1 MIQVLLYPDTLS
13 MVGSMNTF
21 EIYCSSKTDVV
32 FALRYQGSST
42 NIVQHTYT
50 PNDKNRITV
59 SVKDIILP
67 LLSFEVKDSIEPYI
81 QPNIMKAFV
90 ATVYEVGSEGSKKE
104 FTFSVI
110 RAGVDRLA
118 DSAANF
124 LKTNFL
130 TWQPQTKG
138 VTYYSPEFLTYYA
151 AEASEVKCKAYIPA
165 GHGYEEKVLTLA
177 SLEAGKVYTVPVQY
191 AIIAKLLG
199 DDGILPHVYE
209 IWVEQAGERV
219 TYVQQYYA
227 SDMKSEEEEW
237 FLFENS
243 LGGVDCFRAY
253 GNSENTAEHTH
264 NVAEI
269 EEDSEEYRVDTTRK
283 FKKNTGFLDKKERLW
298 MLDFF
303 PSLGK
308 YVYHGNSLRKITV
321 TDSDVNYEAKELPS
335 NYTFTYK
342 YSDARPY
349 LNISRSEVGSF
360 KQLDI
365 QLPDLGNF
373 TIAPRL
379 VECSRL
385 TLSSG
390 ALFPVQN
397 PYSEEWGVTT
407 LAAIFTHFVGQLSD
421 SYTGGGGVGHSHKNI
436 DVLDALSEFNGY
448 ITYLD
453 KKIKAGYA
461 DETDDF
467 SENGKASRKILRKDI
482 EDTASALIKFLSGAQ
497 FGGFIPGILT
507 GSGGRIDERGNAE
520 FESITSRSS
529 IIAKE
534 LIVNRQTAM
543 ESNFVFT
550 ESGLVDSVEENAPA
564 TEGDNITYTLQLQK
578 RWEGDFTAFKEND
591 VILASVNALAAGGKY
606 YDMWMRV
613 LSVNTV
619 KNTIEVVCYPD
630 SEVPSGA
637 NHPPCELARLIRW
650 GNATDEDRQSCWY
663 ISSSEGLLVWLD
675 HVTKPIIDK
684 SNYSL
689 AIGKLPD
696 ALHFVFANYPLADKR
711 DGAFYAKYL
720 AVQNIIRTDY
730 QGNVKQDVVDRG
742 KWSLDMAKSEEPYR
756 CIATEVHDVWHYG
769 CRWRCLEDETQAE
782 PKYASTGWAFVEGNP
797 EFKVE
802 MTSAQGWSF
811 DCDEIS
817 KLNDEGQYNVFTTLL
832 FEATLY
838 NRSVNDYVE
847 AKRVTW
853 TRDTGNVQEDNAWA
867 IEHADAGFSVP
878 ITWKDLGTN
887 ADERWSCKF
896 KVEVELLEETVQP
909 SRSRVAYAESSIFV

>member
-1 MIQVLLYPDTLS
+1 MIQVLLYPDALS
-13 MVGSMNTF
+13 MVGSMNAF

-32 FALRYQGSST
+32 FALRYQGSSA

-104 FTFSVI
+104 ISFSVI

-130 TWQPQTKG
+130 TWQPQTKE

-151 AEASEVKCKAYIPA
+151 AEASEVKCKAYIPN
-165 GHGYEEKVLTLA
+165 GHGYEEKILTLA

-199 DDGILPHVYE
+199 DGILPHVYE

-219 TYVQQYYA
+219 TYVQQYFA
-227 SDMKSEEEEW
+227 GGMKSEEEEW

-243 LGGVDCFRAY
+243 LGGIDCFHAY

-283 FKKNTGFLDKKERLW
+283 FKKNTGFLDKKERQWL
-298 MLDFF
+298 LDFF

-308 YVYHGNSLRKITV
+308 YVYLGNSLRKITV

-379 VECSRL
+379 VECQRL

-407 LAAIFTHFVGQLSD
+407 LAAIFTQLVGQLSS
-421 SYTGGGGVGHSHKNI
+421 SYTGGGGVGHSHRNI

-467 SENGKASRKILRKDI
+467 SENGKASKKILRKDI
-482 EDTASALIKFLSGAQ
+482 EDAASALIKFLSGAQ

-578 RWEGDFTAFKEND
+578 RWEGDFTAFREND
-591 VILASVNALAAGGKY
+591 VILASVNALATGGKY

-630 SEVPSGA
+630 SEVPSGV
-637 NHPPCELARLIRW
+637 NYPPCELARLIRW

-742 KWSLDMAKSEEPYR
+742 KWSLDIAKGEEPYR

-769 CRWRCLEDETQAE
+769 CRWRCLEDKTQAE

-817 KLNDEGQYNVFTTLL
+817 KLNDEGQYNVFTTLS

-847 AKRVTW
+847 TKRVIW
-853 TRDTGNVQEDNAWA
+853 TRDTGNAQEDNAWA
-867 IEHADAGFSVP
+867 IEHDDAGFSVP

>member
-1 MIQVLLYPDTLS
+1 MIQVLLYPDSLS
-13 MVGSMNTF
+13 MVGSMNAF

-50 PNDKNRITV
+50 PNDKNRITL

-81 QPNIMKAFV
+81 QPNIMKSFV

-298 MLDFF
+298 LLDFF

-308 YVYHGNSLRKITV
+308 YVYHGSALRKITV
-321 TDSDVNYEAKELPS
+321 IESDVNYEAKELPS
-335 NYTFTYK
+335 DYTFTYK

-379 VECSRL
+379 VECQRL

-407 LAAIFTHFVGQLSD
+407 MAAIFTQLVGQLSS

-497 FGGFIPGILT
+497 FGGFVPGILT

-550 ESGLVDSVEENAPA
+550 ESGMVESVMEIPAA
-564 TEGDNITYTLQLQK
+564 TEGGNVTYDLKLQK
-578 RWEGDFTAFKEND
+578 RWDNDFTAFKEND
-591 VILASVNALAAGGKY
+591 VVLASINTLAENGKY
-606 YDMWMRV
+606 YDMWLRV

-619 KNTIEVVCYPD
+619 TNTITVVCYPD
-630 SEVPSGA
+630 NECPSKK
-637 NHPPCELARLIRW
+637 NYPPCELARLIRW
-650 GNATDEDRQSCWY
+650 GNAVDEDRQSCWY

-684 SNYSL
+684 SNYSV

-696 ALHFVFANYPLADKR
+696 ALHFIFANYPLADKR

-730 QGNVKQDVVDRG
+730 EGNVKQNVVDRG
-742 KWSLDMAKSEEPYR
+742 KWSLDTAKGENPYR
-756 CIATEVHDVWHYG
+756 CTTNEVHDVWHYG
-769 CRWRCLEDETQAE
+769 CRWRCLEDKTQKE
-782 PKYASTGWAFVEGNP
+782 PKYSSTGWAFVEGNP
-797 EFKVE
+797 EFTIDV
-802 MTSAQGWSF
+802 TSSEGWRFSRNYIF
-811 DCDEIS
+811 GKRDDLGE
-817 KLNDEGQYNVFTTLL
+817 LAPFTTIHLYGK
-832 FEATLY
+832 LY
-838 NRSVNDYVE
+838 NQD
-847 AKRVTW
+847 VTEYLTNIVW
-853 TRDTGNVQEDNAWA
+853 TRDTGDPAKDNQWA
-867 IEHADAGFSVP
+867 QQIAQRKDQLTLPLKGS
-878 ITWKDLGTN
+878 DLG
-887 ADERWSCKF
+887 EHWSNDIPCVF
-896 KVEVELLEETVQP
+896 KVTAEIHDGEVYQTDLEIV
-909 SRSRVAYAESSIFV
+909 F

>member
-1 MIQVLLYPDTLS
+1 MIQVLLYPDALS
-13 MVGSMNTF
+13 MVGSMNAF

-32 FALRYQGSST
+32 FALRYQGSSK

-50 PNDKNRITV
+50 PNDKNRVTV

-90 ATVYEVGSEGSKKE
+90 ATVYEVGSEDSKKE
-104 FTFSVI
+104 ISFSVI

-130 TWQPQTKG
+130 TWQPQTKE

-151 AEASEVKCKAYIPA
+151 AEASEVKCKAYIPN
-165 GHGYEEKVLTLA
+165 GQGYEEKVLTLA

-199 DDGILPHVYE
+199 DGILPHVYE

-219 TYVQQYYA
+219 TYVQQYFA
-227 SDMKSEEEEW
+227 GGMKSEEEEW

-283 FKKNTGFLDKKERLW
+283 FKKNTGFLDKKERQWL
-298 MLDFF
+298 LDFF

-308 YVYHGNSLRKITV
+308 YVYHGSALRKITV
-321 TDSDVNYEAKELPS
+321 IESDVNYEAKELPS
-335 NYTFTYK
+335 DYTFTYK

-349 LNISRSEVGSF
+349 LNLSRSEVGSF

-379 VECSRL
+379 VEFQRL

-407 LAAIFTHFVGQLSD
+407 LAAIFTQLVGQLSS
-421 SYTGGGGVGHSHKNI
+421 SYTGGGGVGHSHRNI

-467 SENGKASRKILRKDI
+467 SENGKASKKILRKDI

-550 ESGLVDSVEENAPA
+550 ESGLVDSVEENPPA
-564 TEGDNITYTLQLQK
+564 TEGDNITYTLKLQK

-591 VILASVNALAAGGKY
+591 VILASVNALATGGKY

-630 SEVPSGA
+630 NEVPSGV
-637 NHPPCELARLIRW
+637 NYPPCELARLIRW
-650 GNATDEDRQSCWY
+650 GNAVEEDRQSCWY

-675 HVTKPIIDK
+675 HVTKPIIGK

-742 KWSLDMAKSEEPYR
+742 KWSLDTAKSEEPYR

-769 CRWRCLEDETQAE
+769 CRWRCLEDKTQAE
-782 PKYASTGWAFVEGNP
+782 PKYASTGWAFVEGDP

-817 KLNDEGQYNVFTTLL
+817 KLNDEGQYNVFTTLS

-847 AKRVTW
+847 AKRVIW

>member
-1 MIQVLLYPDTLS
+1 MIQVLLYPDALS
-13 MVGSMNTF
+13 MVGSMNAF

-32 FALRYQGSST
+32 FALRYQGSSA

-50 PNDKNRITV
+50 PNDKNRVTV

-90 ATVYEVGSEGSKKE
+90 ATVYEVGSEDSKKE
-104 FTFSVI
+104 ISFSVI

-130 TWQPQTKG
+130 TWQPQTKE

-151 AEASEVKCKAYIPA
+151 AEASEMKCKAYVPN
-165 GHGYEEKVLTLA
+165 GQGYEEKVLTLA

-199 DDGILPHVYE
+199 DGILPHVYE

-219 TYVQQYYA
+219 TYVQQYFA
-227 SDMKSEEEEW
+227 GGMKSEEEEW

-283 FKKNTGFLDKKERLW
+283 FKKNTGFLDKKERQWL
-298 MLDFF
+298 LDFF

-308 YVYHGNSLRKITV
+308 YVYHGSALRKITV
-321 TDSDVNYEAKELPS
+321 IESDVNYEAKELPS
-335 NYTFTYK
+335 DYTFTYK

-349 LNISRSEVGSF
+349 LNLSRSEVGSF

-379 VECSRL
+379 VECQRL

-407 LAAIFTHFVGQLSD
+407 LAAIFTQLVGQLSS

-467 SENGKASRKILRKDI
+467 SENGKASKKILRKDI
-482 EDTASALIKFLSGAQ
+482 EDTASALIKFLSGTQ

-520 FESITSRSS
+520 FESIISRSS

-564 TEGDNITYTLQLQK
+564 TAGDNITYTLQLQK

-591 VILASVNALAAGGKY
+591 VILASVNALATGGKY

-650 GNATDEDRQSCWY
+650 GNAVEEDRQSCWY

-742 KWSLDMAKSEEPYR
+742 KWSLDTAKSEEPYR

-769 CRWRCLEDETQAE
+769 CRWRCLEDKTQAE

-817 KLNDEGQYNVFTTLL
+817 KLNDEGQYNVFTTLS

-847 AKRVTW
+847 AKRVIW

-867 IEHADAGFSVP
+867 IEHADAGFAVP

>member
-1 MIQVLLYPDTLS
+1 MIQVLLYPDALS
-13 MVGSMNTF
+13 MVGSMNAF
-21 EIYCSSKTDVV
+21 EIYSSSKTDVV
-32 FALRYQGSST
+32 FALRYQGSSA

-50 PNDKNRITV
+50 PNDKNRVTV
-59 SVKDIILP
+59 SVKDVILP

-90 ATVYEVGSEGSKKE
+90 ATVYEVGSEDSKKE
-104 FTFSVI
+104 ISFSVI

-130 TWQPQTKG
+130 TWQPQTKE

-151 AEASEVKCKAYIPA
+151 AEASEVKCKAYIPN

-199 DDGILPHVYE
+199 DGILPHVYE

-219 TYVQQYYA
+219 TYVQQYFA
-227 SDMKSEEEEW
+227 GGMKSEEEEW

-283 FKKNTGFLDKKERLW
+283 FKKNTGFLDKKERQWL
-298 MLDFF
+298 LDFF

-308 YVYHGNSLRKITV
+308 YVYHGSALRKITV
-321 TDSDVNYEAKELPS
+321 IESDVNYEAKELPS
-335 NYTFTYK
+335 DYTFTYK

-379 VECSRL
+379 VECQRL

-407 LAAIFTHFVGQLSD
+407 LAAIFTQLVGQLSS
-421 SYTGGGGVGHSHKNI
+421 SYTGGGGVGHSHRNI

-467 SENGKASRKILRKDI
+467 SENGKASKKILRKDI

-578 RWEGDFTAFKEND
+578 RWEGDFTAFREND
-591 VILASVNALAAGGKY
+591 VILASVNALATGGKY

-630 SEVPSGA
+630 SEVPSGV
-637 NHPPCELARLIRW
+637 NYPPCELARLIRW

-742 KWSLDMAKSEEPYR
+742 KWSLDIAKGEEPYR

-769 CRWRCLEDETQAE
+769 CRGRCLEDKTQAE

-802 MTSAQGWSF
+802 MLSAQGWSF

-817 KLNDEGQYNVFTTLL
+817 KLNDEGQYNVFTTLS

-847 AKRVTW
+847 AKRVIW

>member
-1 MIQVLLYPDTLS
+1 MIQVLLYPDALS
-13 MVGSMNTF
+13 MVGSMNAF
-21 EIYCSSKTDVV
+21 EIYSSSKTDVV
-32 FALRYQGSST
+32 FALRNQGSSA

-50 PNDKNRITV
+50 PNDKNRVTV

-104 FTFSVI
+104 ISFSVI

-130 TWQPQTKG
+130 TWQPQTKE

-151 AEASEVKCKAYIPA
+151 AEACEVKCKAYIPN

-199 DDGILPHVYE
+199 DGILPHVYE

-219 TYVQQYYA
+219 TYVQQYFA
-227 SDMKSEEEEW
+227 GGMKSEEEEW

-283 FKKNTGFLDKKERLW
+283 FKKNTGFLDKKERQWL
-298 MLDFF
+298 LDFF

-308 YVYHGNSLRKITV
+308 YVYHGSALRKITV
-321 TDSDVNYEAKELPS
+321 TESDVNYEAKELPS

-379 VECSRL
+379 VECQRL

-407 LAAIFTHFVGQLSD
+407 LAAIFTQLVGQLSS
-421 SYTGGGGVGHSHKNI
+421 SYTGGGGVGHSHRNI

-467 SENGKASRKILRKDI
+467 SENGKASKKILRKDI

-564 TEGDNITYTLQLQK
+564 TAGDNITYTLQLQK

-591 VILASVNALAAGGKY
+591 VILASVNALATGGKY

-742 KWSLDMAKSEEPYR
+742 KWSLDIAKSEEPYR

-769 CRWRCLEDETQAE
+769 CRWRCLEDKTQAE

-817 KLNDEGQYNVFTTLL
+817 KLNDEGQYNVFTTLS

-847 AKRVTW
+847 AKRVIW

-867 IEHADAGFSVP
+867 IEHADAGFAVP

>member
-1 MIQVLLYPDTLS
+1 MIQVLLYPDALS
-13 MVGSMNTF
+13 MVGSMNAF
-21 EIYCSSKTDVV
+21 EIYSSSKTDVV

-50 PNDKNRITV
+50 PNDKNRVTV

-67 LLSFEVKDSIEPYI
+67 LLSFEVKDSSEPYI

-90 ATVYEVGSEGSKKE
+90 ATVYEVGSEDSKKE
-104 FTFSVI
+104 ISFSVI

-130 TWQPQTKG
+130 TWQPQTKE

-151 AEASEVKCKAYIPA
+151 AEACEVKCKAYIPN

-199 DDGILPHVYE
+199 DGILPHVYE

-219 TYVQQYYA
+219 TYVQQYFA
-227 SDMKSEEEEW
+227 GGMKSEEEEW

-283 FKKNTGFLDKKERLW
+283 FKKNTGFLDKKERQWL
-298 MLDFF
+298 LDFF

-308 YVYHGNSLRKITV
+308 YVYHGSALRKITV
-321 TDSDVNYEAKELPS
+321 TESDVNYEAKELPS

-379 VECSRL
+379 VECQRL

-407 LAAIFTHFVGQLSD
+407 LAAIFTQLVGQLSS
-421 SYTGGGGVGHSHKNI
+421 SYTGGGGVGHSHRNI

-467 SENGKASRKILRKDI
+467 SENGKASKKILRKDI

-564 TEGDNITYTLQLQK
+564 TAGDNITYTLQLQK

-591 VILASVNALAAGGKY
+591 VILASVNALATGGKY

-619 KNTIEVVCYPD
+619 KNSIEVVCYPD
-630 SEVPSGA
+630 NEVPSRK
-637 NHPPCELARLIRW
+637 NYPPCELARLIRW

-742 KWSLDMAKSEEPYR
+742 KWSLDTAKSEEPYR
-756 CIATEVHDVWHYG
+756 CIATEVHDVWYYG
-769 CRWRCLEDETQAE
+769 CRWRCLEDKTQAE

-817 KLNDEGQYNVFTTLL
+817 KLNDEGQYNVFTTLS

-847 AKRVTW
+847 AKRVIW

-867 IEHADAGFSVP
+867 IEHADAGFAVP

>member
-1 MIQVLLYPDTLS
+1 MIQVLLYPDALS
-13 MVGSMNTF
+13 MVGSMNAF
-21 EIYCSSKTDVV
+21 EIYSSSKTDVV
-32 FALRYQGSST
+32 FALRYQGSSA

-50 PNDKNRITV
+50 PNDKNRVTV

-90 ATVYEVGSEGSKKE
+90 ATVYEVGSEDSKKE
-104 FTFSVI
+104 ISFSLI

-130 TWQPQTKG
+130 TWQPQTKEL
-138 VTYYSPEFLTYYA
+138 TYYSPEFLTYYA
-151 AEASEVKCKAYIPA
+151 AEASEVKCKAYIPN

-199 DDGILPHVYE
+199 DGILPHVYE

-219 TYVQQYYA
+219 TYVQQYFA
-227 SDMKSEEEEW
+227 GGMKSEEEEW

-283 FKKNTGFLDKKERLW
+283 FKKNTGFLDKKERQWL
-298 MLDFF
+298 LDFF

-308 YVYHGNSLRKITV
+308 YVYHGSALRKITV
-321 TDSDVNYEAKELPS
+321 IESDVNYEAKELPS
-335 NYTFTYK
+335 DYTFTYK

-349 LNISRSEVGSF
+349 LNLSRSEVGSF

-379 VECSRL
+379 VECQRL

-407 LAAIFTHFVGQLSD
+407 LAAIFTQLVGQLSS

-467 SENGKASRKILRKDI
+467 SENGKASKKILRKDI

-564 TEGDNITYTLQLQK
+564 TAGDNITYTLQLQK
-578 RWEGDFTAFKEND
+578 RWEGDFTAFREND
-591 VILASVNALAAGGKY
+591 VILASVNALATGGKY

-742 KWSLDMAKSEEPYR
+742 KWSLDTAKSEEPYR

-769 CRWRCLEDETQAE
+769 CRWRCLEDKTQAE

-817 KLNDEGQYNVFTTLL
+817 KLNDEGQYNVFTTLS

-838 NRSVNDYVE
+838 NRSVNNYVE
-847 AKRVTW
+847 AKRITW

-867 IEHADAGFSVP
+867 IEHADAGFAVP

>member
-1 MIQVLLYPDTLS
+1 MIQVLLHPDALS
-13 MVGSMNTF
+13 MVGSMNAF

-81 QPNIMKAFV
+81 QPNIMKSFT

-407 LAAIFTHFVGQLSD
+407 LAAIFAHFVGQLSS

-742 KWSLDMAKSEEPYR
+742 KWSLDTAKSEEPYR

>member
-1 MIQVLLYPDTLS
+1 MIQVLLYPDALS
-13 MVGSMNTF
+13 MVGSMNAF

-32 FALRYQGSST
+32 FALRYQGSSA

-104 FTFSVI
+104 ISFSVI

-130 TWQPQTKG
+130 TWQPQTKE

-151 AEASEVKCKAYIPA
+151 AEASEVKCKAYIPN

-199 DDGILPHVYE
+199 DGILPHVYE

-219 TYVQQYYA
+219 TYVQQYFA
-227 SDMKSEEEEW
+227 GGMKSEEEEW

-283 FKKNTGFLDKKERLW
+283 FKKNTGFLDKKERQWL
-298 MLDFF
+298 LDFF

-379 VECSRL
+379 VECQRL

-407 LAAIFTHFVGQLSD
+407 LAAIFTQLVGQLSS
-421 SYTGGGGVGHSHKNI
+421 SYTGGGGVGHSHRNI

-467 SENGKASRKILRKDI
+467 SENGKASKKILRKDI
-482 EDTASALIKFLSGAQ
+482 EDAASALIKFLSGAQ

-578 RWEGDFTAFKEND
+578 RWKGDFTAFKEND
-591 VILASVNALAAGGKY
+591 VILASVNALATGGKY

-630 SEVPSGA
+630 SEVPSGV
-637 NHPPCELARLIRW
+637 NYPPCELARLIRW

-742 KWSLDMAKSEEPYR
+742 KWSLDIAKGEEPYR

-769 CRWRCLEDETQAE
+769 CRWRCLEDKTQAE

-817 KLNDEGQYNVFTTLL
+817 KLNDEGQYNVFTTLS

-847 AKRVTW
+847 AQRVIW

>member
-13 MVGSMNTF
+13 MVGSMNAF

-81 QPNIMKAFV
+81 QPNIMKSFT

-165 GHGYEEKVLTLA
+165 GHGYEEKVLMLA

-407 LAAIFTHFVGQLSD
+407 LAAIFTRFVGQLSS

-742 KWSLDMAKSEEPYR
+742 KWSLDTAKSEEPYR

>member
-1 MIQVLLYPDTLS
+1 MIQVLLYPDALS
-13 MVGSMNTF
+13 MVGSMNAF

-32 FALRYQGSST
+32 FALRYRGSST

-81 QPNIMKAFV
+81 QPNIMKSFV

-253 GNSENTAEHTH
+253 GNSENTAEYTH

-407 LAAIFTHFVGQLSD
+407 LAAIFTRFVGQLSS

-550 ESGLVDSVEENAPA
+550 ESGIVESVMGTPAA
-564 TEGDNITYTLQLQK
+564 TEGGNVTYDLKLQK
-578 RWEGDFTAFKEND
+578 RWDNDFTAFKEND
-591 VILASVNALAAGGKY
+591 VVLASINTLAENGKY
-606 YDMWMRV
+606 YDMWLRV

-619 KNTIEVVCYPD
+619 TNTITVVCYPD
-630 SEVPSGA
+630 DEVPSKK
-637 NHPPCELARLIRW
+637 NYPPCELARLIRW
-650 GNATDEDRQSCWY
+650 GNAVDEERQSCWY

-742 KWSLDMAKSEEPYR
+742 KWSLDTAKSEEPYR

>member
-1 MIQVLLYPDTLS
+1 MIQVLLYPDALS
-13 MVGSMNTF
+13 MVGSMNAF

-32 FALRYQGSST
+32 FALRYQGSSA

-104 FTFSVI
+104 ISFSVI

-130 TWQPQTKG
+130 TWQPQTKE

-151 AEASEVKCKAYIPA
+151 AEASEVKCKAYIPN
-165 GHGYEEKVLTLA
+165 GHGYEGKVLTLA

-199 DDGILPHVYE
+199 DGILPHVYE

-219 TYVQQYYA
+219 TYVQQYFA
-227 SDMKSEEEEW
+227 GGMKSEEEEW

-283 FKKNTGFLDKKERLW
+283 FKKNTGFLDKKERQWL
-298 MLDFF
+298 LDFF

-379 VECSRL
+379 VECQRL

-407 LAAIFTHFVGQLSD
+407 LAAIFTQLIGQLSS
-421 SYTGGGGVGHSHKNI
+421 SYTGGGGVGHSHRNI

-467 SENGKASRKILRKDI
+467 SENGKASKKILRKDI
-482 EDTASALIKFLSGAQ
+482 EDAASALIKFLSGAQ

-578 RWEGDFTAFKEND
+578 RWEGDFTAFREND
-591 VILASVNALAAGGKY
+591 VILASVNALATGGKY

-630 SEVPSGA
+630 SEVPSGV
-637 NHPPCELARLIRW
+637 NYPPCELARLIRW

-742 KWSLDMAKSEEPYR
+742 KWSLDIAKGEEPYR

-769 CRWRCLEDETQAE
+769 CRWRCLEDKTQAE

-817 KLNDEGQYNVFTTLL
+817 KLNDEGQYNVFTTLS

-847 AKRVTW
+847 TKRVIW
-853 TRDTGNVQEDNAWA
+853 TRDTGNAQEDNAWA
-867 IEHADAGFSVP
+867 IEHDDAGFSVP

>member
-1 MIQVLLYPDTLS
+1 MIQVLLYPDALS
-13 MVGSMNTF
+13 MVGSMNAF

-81 QPNIMKAFV
+81 QPNIMKSFV

-118 DSAANF
+118 DSASNF

-407 LAAIFTHFVGQLSD
+407 LAAIFTRFVGQLSS

-742 KWSLDMAKSEEPYR
+742 KWSLDAAKSEEPYR

>member
-1 MIQVLLYPDTLS
+1 MIQVLLYPDALS
-13 MVGSMNTF
+13 MVGSMNAF
-21 EIYCSSKTDVV
+21 EIYSSSKTDVV

-50 PNDKNRITV
+50 LNDKNRVTV

-104 FTFSVI
+104 ISFSVI

-130 TWQPQTKG
+130 TWQPQTKE

-151 AEASEVKCKAYIPA
+151 AEASEVKCKAYIPN

-199 DDGILPHVYE
+199 DGILPHVYE

-219 TYVQQYYA
+219 TYVQQYFA
-227 SDMKSEEEEW
+227 GGMKSEEEEW

-253 GNSENTAEHTH
+253 GSSENTAEHTH

-283 FKKNTGFLDKKERLW
+283 FKKNTGFLDKKERQWL
-298 MLDFF
+298 LDFF

-349 LNISRSEVGSF
+349 LNLSRSEVGSF

-379 VECSRL
+379 VECQRL

-407 LAAIFTHFVGQLSD
+407 LAAIFTQLVGQLSS
-421 SYTGGGGVGHSHKNI
+421 SYTGGGGVGHSHRNI

-467 SENGKASRKILRKDI
+467 SENGKASKKILRKDI

-550 ESGLVDSVEENAPA
+550 ESGLVDSVEENAPTTA
-564 TEGDNITYTLQLQK
+564 GDNITYTLQLQK
-578 RWEGDFTAFKEND
+578 RWGGDFTAFREND
-591 VILASVNALAAGGKY
+591 VILASVNALATGGKY

-630 SEVPSGA
+630 SEVPSGV
-637 NHPPCELARLIRW
+637 NYPPCELARLIRW

-742 KWSLDMAKSEEPYR
+742 KWSLDIAKGEEPYR

-769 CRWRCLEDETQAE
+769 CRWRCLEDKTQAE

-817 KLNDEGQYNVFTTLL
+817 KLNDEGQYNVFTTLS

-838 NRSVNDYVE
+838 NRPVNDYVE
-847 AKRVTW
+847 AQRVIW

>member
-1 MIQVLLYPDTLS
+1 MIQVLLHPDALS
-13 MVGSMNTF
+13 MVGSMNAF

-81 QPNIMKAFV
+81 QPNIMKSFT

-407 LAAIFTHFVGQLSD
+407 LAAIFTRFVGQLSS

-591 VILASVNALAAGGKY
+591 VILASINALAAGGKY

-742 KWSLDMAKSEEPYR
+742 KWSLDAAKSEEPYR

>member
-1 MIQVLLYPDTLS
+1 MIQVLLYPDALS

-21 EIYCSSKTDVV
+21 EIFSTSKADVV

-50 PNDKNRITV
+50 PNDKNRITL

-67 LLSFEVKDSIEPYI
+67 LLSFDVRDSSEPYA
-81 QPNIMKAFV
+81 QPNIMKSFV
-90 ATVYEVGSEGSKKE
+90 ATVYEVGSEDSKKE

-298 MLDFF
+298 LLDFF

-349 LNISRSEVGSF
+349 LNISRSEEGSF

-407 LAAIFTHFVGQLSD
+407 LAAIFTQFVGQLSS

-742 KWSLDMAKSEEPYR
+742 KWSLDTAKSEEPYR

-817 KLNDEGQYNVFTTLL
+817 KLNDEGQYNVFTTLS

-847 AKRVTW
+847 AKRVIW

>member
-1 MIQVLLYPDTLS
+1 MIQVLLYPDALS
-13 MVGSMNTF
+13 MVGSMNAF
-21 EIYCSSKTDVV
+21 EIYCSSKTDVF
-32 FALRYQGSST
+32 FALRYQGSSA

-50 PNDKNRITV
+50 PNDKNRVTV

-90 ATVYEVGSEGSKKE
+90 ATVYEVGSEDSKKE
-104 FTFSVI
+104 ISFSVI

-130 TWQPQTKG
+130 TWQPQTKE

-151 AEASEVKCKAYIPA
+151 AEASEVKCKAYIPN
-165 GHGYEEKVLTLA
+165 GHGYEGKVLTLA

-199 DDGILPHVYE
+199 DGILPHVYE

-219 TYVQQYYA
+219 TYVQQYFA
-227 SDMKSEEEEW
+227 GGMKSEEEEW

-283 FKKNTGFLDKKERLW
+283 FKKNTGFLDKKERQWL
-298 MLDFF
+298 LDFF

-379 VECSRL
+379 VECQRL

-407 LAAIFTHFVGQLSD
+407 LAAIFTQLVGQLSS
-421 SYTGGGGVGHSHKNI
+421 SYTGGGGVGHSHRNI

-467 SENGKASRKILRKDI
+467 SENGKASKKILRKDI

-564 TEGDNITYTLQLQK
+564 TAGDNITYTLQLQK
-578 RWEGDFTAFKEND
+578 RWGGDFTAFKEND
-591 VILASVNALAAGGKY
+591 VILASVNALATGGKY

-630 SEVPSGA
+630 SEVPSGV
-637 NHPPCELARLIRW
+637 NYPPCELARLIRW
-650 GNATDEDRQSCWY
+650 GNAVEEDRQSCWY

-742 KWSLDMAKSEEPYR
+742 KWSLNTAKSEEPYR

-769 CRWRCLEDETQAE
+769 CRWRCLEDKTQAE

-817 KLNDEGQYNVFTTLL
+817 KLNDEGQYDVFTTLS

-838 NRSVNDYVE
+838 NRPVNDYVE
-847 AKRVTW
+847 AQRVIW

>member
-1 MIQVLLYPDTLS
+1 MIQVLLHPDALS

-67 LLSFEVKDSIEPYI
+67 LLSFEVKDSSEPYA
-81 QPNIMKAFV
+81 QPNIMKSFV
-90 ATVYEVGSEGSKKE
+90 ATVYEVGSEDSKKE

-130 TWQPQTKG
+130 TWQPQTKE

-151 AEASEVKCKAYIPA
+151 AEASEMKCKAYVPN
-165 GHGYEEKVLTLA
+165 GQGYEEKVLTLA

-199 DDGILPHVYE
+199 DGILPHVYE

-219 TYVQQYYA
+219 TYVQQYFA
-227 SDMKSEEEEW
+227 GGMKSEEEEW

-253 GNSENTAEHTH
+253 GNRENTAEHTH

-308 YVYHGNSLRKITV
+308 YVYHGSALRKITV
-321 TDSDVNYEAKELPS
+321 IESDVNYEAKELPS
-335 NYTFTYK
+335 DYTFTYK

-379 VECSRL
+379 VECQRL

-407 LAAIFTHFVGQLSD
+407 LAAIFTQFVGQLSG
-421 SYTGGGGVGHSHKNI
+421 SYTGGGGVGHSHRNI

-467 SENGKASRKILRKDI
+467 SENGKASKKILRKDI

-520 FESITSRSS
+520 FESIISRSS

-591 VILASVNALAAGGKY
+591 VILASVNALATGGKY

-619 KNTIEVVCYPD
+619 KNTIEVVSYPD
-630 SEVPSGA
+630 NEVPSKK
-637 NHPPCELARLIRW
+637 NYPPCELARLIRW
-650 GNATDEDRQSCWY
+650 GNAVEEGRQSCWY

-675 HVTKPIIDK
+675 HVTKPVIDK

-742 KWSLDMAKSEEPYR
+742 KWSLDTAKSEEPYR

-769 CRWRCLEDETQAE
+769 CRWRCLEDKTQAE

-817 KLNDEGQYNVFTTLL
+817 KLNDEGQYNVFTRLS

-847 AKRVTW
+847 AKRVIW

>member
-1 MIQVLLYPDTLS
+1 MIQVLLYPDALS
-13 MVGSMNTF
+13 MVGSMNAF

-81 QPNIMKAFV
+81 QPNIMKSFV

-379 VECSRL
+379 VECARL

-407 LAAIFTHFVGQLSD
+407 LAAIFTHFAGQLSS

-742 KWSLDMAKSEEPYR
+742 KWSLDTAKSEEPYR

>member
-1 MIQVLLYPDTLS
+1 MIQVLLYPDALS
-13 MVGSMNTF
+13 MVGSMNAF

-32 FALRYQGSST
+32 FALRYQGSSA
-42 NIVQHTYT
+42 NIVLHTYT
-50 PNDKNRITV
+50 PNDKNRVTV

-90 ATVYEVGSEGSKKE
+90 ATVYEVGSEDSKKE
-104 FTFSVI
+104 ISFSVI

-130 TWQPQTKG
+130 TWQPQTKE

-151 AEASEVKCKAYIPA
+151 AEASEVKCKAYIPN
-165 GHGYEEKVLTLA
+165 GQGYEGKVLTLA

-199 DDGILPHVYE
+199 DGILPHVYE

-219 TYVQQYYA
+219 TYVQQYFA
-227 SDMKSEEEEW
+227 GGMKSEEEEW

-283 FKKNTGFLDKKERLW
+283 FKKNTGFLDKKERQWL
-298 MLDFF
+298 LDFF

-308 YVYHGNSLRKITV
+308 YVYHGSALRKITV
-321 TDSDVNYEAKELPS
+321 IESDVNYEAKELPS
-335 NYTFTYK
+335 DYTFTYK

-379 VECSRL
+379 VECQRL

-407 LAAIFTHFVGQLSD
+407 LAAIFTQLVGQLSS

-467 SENGKASRKILRKDI
+467 SENGKASKKILRKDI

-564 TEGDNITYTLQLQK
+564 TAGDNITYTLQLQK

-591 VILASVNALAAGGKY
+591 VILASVNALATGGKY

-742 KWSLDMAKSEEPYR
+742 KWSLGIAKGEEPYR

-769 CRWRCLEDETQAE
+769 CRWRCLEDKTQAE

-817 KLNDEGQYNVFTTLL
+817 KLNDEGQYNVFTTLS

-847 AKRVTW
+847 AKRVIW

-867 IEHADAGFSVP
+867 IEHADAGFAVP

-896 KVEVELLEETVQP
+896 KVEVELLEETVQS

>member
-1 MIQVLLYPDTLS
+1 MIQVLLYPDALS
-13 MVGSMNTF
+13 MVGSMNAF

-32 FALRYQGSST
+32 FALRYQGSSA

-104 FTFSVI
+104 ISFSVI

-130 TWQPQTKG
+130 TWQPQTKE

-151 AEASEVKCKAYIPA
+151 AEASEVKCKAYIPN
-165 GHGYEEKVLTLA
+165 GHGYEGKVLTLA

-199 DDGILPHVYE
+199 DGILPHVYE

-219 TYVQQYYA
+219 TYVQQYFA
-227 SDMKSEEEEW
+227 GGMKSEEEEW

-283 FKKNTGFLDKKERLW
+283 FKKNTGFLDKKERQWL
-298 MLDFF
+298 LDFF

-379 VECSRL
+379 VECQRL

-407 LAAIFTHFVGQLSD
+407 LAAIFTQLVGQLSS
-421 SYTGGGGVGHSHKNI
+421 SYTGGGGVGHSHRNI

-467 SENGKASRKILRKDI
+467 SENGKASKKILRKDI
-482 EDTASALIKFLSGAQ
+482 EDAASALIKFLSGAQ

-578 RWEGDFTAFKEND
+578 RWEGDFTAFREND
-591 VILASVNALAAGGKY
+591 VILASVNALATGGKY

-630 SEVPSGA
+630 SEVPSGV
-637 NHPPCELARLIRW
+637 NYPPCELARLIRW

-742 KWSLDMAKSEEPYR
+742 KWSLNTAKSEEPYR

-769 CRWRCLEDETQAE
+769 CRWRCLEDKTQAE

-817 KLNDEGQYNVFTTLL
+817 KLNDEGQYNVFTTLS

-847 AKRVTW
+847 TKRVIW
-853 TRDTGNVQEDNAWA
+853 TRDTGNAQEDNAWA
-867 IEHADAGFSVP
+867 IEHDDAGFSVP

>member
-1 MIQVLLYPDTLS
+1 MIQVLLHPDALS

-50 PNDKNRITV
+50 PNDKNRITL

-81 QPNIMKAFV
+81 QPNIMKSFV

-118 DSAANF
+118 DSASNF

-407 LAAIFTHFVGQLSD
+407 LAAIFTHFVGQLSS

-742 KWSLDMAKSEEPYR
+742 KWSLDTAKSEEPYR

>member
-1 MIQVLLYPDTLS
+1 MIQVLLYPDALS
-13 MVGSMNTF
+13 MVGSMNAF
-21 EIYCSSKTDVV
+21 EIYSSSKTDVV
-32 FALRYQGSST
+32 FALRYQGSSA

-50 PNDKNRITV
+50 PNDKNRVTV

-90 ATVYEVGSEGSKKE
+90 ATVYEVGSEDSKKE
-104 FTFSVI
+104 ISFSVI

-130 TWQPQTKG
+130 TWQPQTKE

-151 AEASEVKCKAYIPA
+151 AEASEMKCKAYVPN
-165 GHGYEEKVLTLA
+165 GQGYEEKVLTLA

-199 DDGILPHVYE
+199 DGILPHVYE

-219 TYVQQYYA
+219 TYVQQYFA
-227 SDMKSEEEEW
+227 GGMKSEEEEW

-283 FKKNTGFLDKKERLW
+283 FKKNTGFLDKKERQWL
-298 MLDFF
+298 LDFF
-303 PSLGK
+303 PSLGR
-308 YVYHGNSLRKITV
+308 YVYHGSALRKITV
-321 TDSDVNYEAKELPS
+321 IESDVNYEAKELPS
-335 NYTFTYK
+335 DYTFTYK

-349 LNISRSEVGSF
+349 LNLSRSEVGSF

-379 VECSRL
+379 VECQRL

-407 LAAIFTHFVGQLSD
+407 LAAIFTQLVGQLSS

-467 SENGKASRKILRKDI
+467 SENGKASKKILRKDI
-482 EDTASALIKFLSGAQ
+482 EDTASALIKFLSGTQ

-520 FESITSRSS
+520 FESIISRSS

-564 TEGDNITYTLQLQK
+564 TAGDNITYTLQLQK

-591 VILASVNALAAGGKY
+591 VILASVNALATGGKY

-742 KWSLDMAKSEEPYR
+742 KWSLDTAKSEEPYR

-769 CRWRCLEDETQAE
+769 CRWRCLEDKTQAE

-817 KLNDEGQYNVFTTLL
+817 KLNDEGQYNVFTTLS

-847 AKRVTW
+847 AKRVIW

-867 IEHADAGFSVP
+867 IEHADAGFAVP